1 MWLRIGGGQESLV
14 YCNIFV
20 QAARCTTGV
29 LGGSGS
35 GGHGGGGYQSDDF
48 GTRRRISRLRAT
60 DYMLSYNL
68 ELVETYFSVSS

>member
-1 MWLRIGGGQESLV
+1 MWLRTGGGQESLV

-20 QAARCTTGV
+20 QAARCNTGV

-35 GGHGGGGYQSDDF
+35 GSWGRGYQSDDF
-48 GTRRRISRLRAT
+48 GARRRISRLHAAE
-60 DYMLSYNL
+60 YMLSYNL